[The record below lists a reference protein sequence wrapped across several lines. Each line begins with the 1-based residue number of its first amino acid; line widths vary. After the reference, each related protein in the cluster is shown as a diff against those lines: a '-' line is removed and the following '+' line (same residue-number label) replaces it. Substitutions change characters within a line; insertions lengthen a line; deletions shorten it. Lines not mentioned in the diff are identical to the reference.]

1 MKKKISIIVGGS
13 GQLGISLAK
22 LLLKKKYKVIVTT
35 RNVSLA
41 AKKIP
46 IRNKNLRLIKLD
58 VLKKNQINSL
68 IENIKPKII
77 FYFAGQSSPVLSY
90 KKNKI
95 TYLSN
100 VKGCENFLKIL
111 YEKKIKT
118 KFVNASSSEIF
129 SKSVKKIGINS
140 KKEPISPY
148 GKAKLISF
156 NITKFFREKKKLNTY
171 NVIIFNTESYYREK
185 NYLIPK
191 ICIAAIKAK
200 RYGKKTFFGNLDV
213 SREWNWSDEQVIYL
227 MKFVNKKPQDFI
239 LSNGYSYSAKKML
252 SYAFEYFNLNYKL
265 FTKTKKNY
273 IRKKD
278 FLIKKSNFTSCL
290 NRNNIKRNSKVHGKK
305 LINLMIKFYL
315 NEKKT

>member
-35 RNVSLA
+35 RNLSLA
-41 AKKIP
+41 EKKIT
-46 IRNKNLRLIKLD
+46 IRNKNLKLIKLD
-58 VLKKNQINSL
+58 VLKKNQINSM
-68 IENIKPKII
+68 IENIRPKII
-77 FYFAGQSSPVLSY
+77 YYFAGQSSPVLSY

>member
-35 RNVSLA
+35 RNLSLA

-46 IRNKNLRLIKLD
+46 IRNKNLKLIKLD
-58 VLKKNQINSL
+58 VLKKNQINSM

-77 FYFAGQSSPVLSY
+77 YYFAGQSSPVLSY

-140 KKEPISPY
+140 KKEPLSPY

-156 NITKFFREKKKLNTY
+156 NITKLFREKKKLNAY
-171 NVIIFNTESYYREK
+171 NAIIFNTESYYRKK

>member
-35 RNVSLA
+35 RNLSLA

-46 IRNKNLRLIKLD
+46 IRNKNLKLIKLD
-58 VLKKNQINSL
+58 VLKKNQINSM

-77 FYFAGQSSPVLSY
+77 YYFAGQSSPVLSY

-140 KKEPISPY
+140 KKEPLSPY

>member
-35 RNVSLA
+35 RNLSLA

-46 IRNKNLRLIKLD
+46 IRNKNLKLIKLD
-58 VLKKNQINSL
+58 VLKKNQINSM

-77 FYFAGQSSPVLSY
+77 YYFAGQSSPVLSY

-290 NRNNIKRNSKVHGKK
+290 NRNNIKRNSKVYGKK
-305 LINLMIKFYL
+305 LINLMIKFHL

>member
-35 RNVSLA
+35 RNLSLA

-46 IRNKNLRLIKLD
+46 IRNKNLKLIKLD
-58 VLKKNQINSL
+58 VLKKNQINSM

-77 FYFAGQSSPVLSY
+77 YYFAGQSSPVLSY

>member
-35 RNVSLA
+35 RNLSLA

-46 IRNKNLRLIKLD
+46 IRNKNLKLIKLD
-58 VLKKNQINSL
+58 VLKKNQINSM

-77 FYFAGQSSPVLSY
+77 YYFAGQSSPVLSY

-265 FTKTKKNY
+265 FTKTKK
-273 IRKKD
+273 
-278 FLIKKSNFTSCL
+278 
-290 NRNNIKRNSKVHGKK
+290 K
-305 LINLMIKFYL
+305 LY
-315 NEKKT
+315 

>member
-35 RNVSLA
+35 RNLSLA

-46 IRNKNLRLIKLD
+46 IRNKNLKLIKLD
-58 VLKKNQINSL
+58 VLKKNQINSM

-77 FYFAGQSSPVLSY
+77 YYFAGQSSPVLSY

-171 NVIIFNTESYYREK
+171 NVIIFNTESYYRKK

>member
-35 RNVSLA
+35 RNLSLA

-46 IRNKNLRLIKLD
+46 IRNKNLKLIKLD
-58 VLKKNQINSL
+58 VLKKNQINSM

-77 FYFAGQSSPVLSY
+77 YYFAGQSSPVLSY

-315 NEKKT
+315 NEKKN

>member
-1 MKKKISIIVGGS
+1 MRKKISIIVGGS

-35 RNVSLA
+35 RNLRLA

-58 VLKKNQINSL
+58 VLKKNQIISL

-140 KKEPISPY
+140 KKEPLSPY

-156 NITKFFREKKKLNTY
+156 NITKRFREKKKLNTY
-171 NVIIFNTESYYREK
+171 NAIIFNTESYYREK

-200 RYGKKTFFGNLDV
+200 RYGKKTFFGNLDI

-227 MKFVNKKPQDFI
+227 MKFVF
-239 LSNGYSYSAKKML
+239 S
-252 SYAFEYFNLNYKL
+252 
-265 FTKTKKNY
+265 
-273 IRKKD
+273 
-278 FLIKKSNFTSCL
+278 
-290 NRNNIKRNSKVHGKK
+290 
-305 LINLMIKFYL
+305 
-315 NEKKT
+315 